1 MGVNETAAA
10 GFGAAAEVYERG
22 RPSYPEGVVRL
33 FSDQLGIGPGSTVVD
48 LAAGTGKLTR
58 LLVPTGAT
66 VVAVEPV
73 EAMRA
78 QLVALLPEVEVRDG
92 TAESMPL
99 PDGSTGAVTVAQAFH
114 WFDPEGALTEI
125 ARVLEPGGGLGLVW
139 NERDESV
146 PWVAELSS
154 LMDWGEQ
161 RPYRRDQDW
170 AAVVE
175 ASDRFTPLQHRQ
187 LSHRQELDVETLV
200 ERVLSTSYIAARP
213 AEQNVGLAD
222 AVRALAADLP
232 ARFELPYL
240 TDVHWCHRR

>member
-1 MGVNETAAA
+1 MGINETAAA
-10 GFGAAAEVYERG
+10 GFGAAADVYERG

-33 FSDQLGIGPGSTVVD
+33 FRDELGIGPGTTVVD

-58 LLVPTGAT
+58 LLVATGAT

-78 QLVALLPEVEVRDG
+78 QLVALLPEVEALDG

-99 PDGSTGAVTVAQAFH
+99 PDGSSGAVTVAQAFH
-114 WFDPEGALTEI
+114 WFDPEPAMAEI
-125 ARVLEPGGGLGLVW
+125 GRVLDPGGGLGLVW
-139 NERDESV
+139 NARDESV

-154 LMDWGEQ
+154 LINWGEQ

-170 AAVVE
+170 AAPVA
-175 ASDRFTPLQHRQ
+175 ASGLFTPLQHRQ
-187 LSHRQELDVETLV
+187 LSYQQELDVDTLV

-213 AEQNVGLAD
+213 AEQNVELAD
-222 AVRALAADLP
+222 AVRALTDGFP
-232 ARFELPYL
+232 ARFELPYV